1 LCNGAAL
8 LEGCSPPCHI
18 GSCGRSLA
26 NAQRLR
32 QVQHHERTGSA
43 RRDQEGDGV
52 SQGSTEAQQCEG
64 DQGPSHVSIRRVFGE
79 DAPRASR
86 SLTPLPLEVVP
97 SYAATEAKSSGIAVP
112 RMEKLATIIPRPAL
126 TLPDV
131 LGDDKQGRAHRP
143 GVTPAAIRGDGAG
156 TRSPPYGAGRVAA
169 ASPVTFAADAAG
181 THLFC
186 SQPRSR
192 SIGSYACSPRRETL
206 RTFFNSDGAVV

>member
-52 SQGSTEAQQCEG
+52 SQGSAEAQQCEG
-64 DQGPSHVSIRRVFGE
+64 DPGPSHVSIRRVFGE

-97 SYAATEAKSSGIAVP
+97 SYAATEAKSSGHCGAAHGEARDHHPSPGTDPSRCAWGRQARARPPAGRYSGGYP
-112 RMEKLATIIPRPAL
+112 RR
-126 TLPDV
+126 
-131 LGDDKQGRAHRP
+131 R
-143 GVTPAAIRGDGAG
+143 RGDPIPTLRRWPRRRSF
-156 TRSPPYGAGRVAA
+156 TRHV
-169 ASPVTFAADAAG
+169 AADAAG